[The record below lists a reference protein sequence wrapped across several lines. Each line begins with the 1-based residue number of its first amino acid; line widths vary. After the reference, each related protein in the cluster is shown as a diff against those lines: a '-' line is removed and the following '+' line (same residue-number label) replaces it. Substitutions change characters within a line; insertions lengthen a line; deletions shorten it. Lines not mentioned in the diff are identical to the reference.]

1 MRISTPL
8 MGLIVAL
15 TISGCAAPGPDI
27 EKDRALILVVDGL
40 RPDYVTEEMMPRLN
54 ELAERGV
61 RGLAHHS
68 VYPTVTRINGPSI
81 FTGHYPSG
89 HGLMGNT
96 VYMPEVNASRTLS
109 IADRNDVLE
118 IDRVTGGALLT
129 APSMGELLEQQG
141 MTLFAVSSGST
152 GSATLIN
159 HTGAGAG
166 LVHHEFTVPEEL
178 GTLVSDNLGPFTP
191 PPADGHWVGL
201 VARAVDALLRIGIDE
216 ADADVLAGW
225 LTEPDHSAHAEGIG
239 APATKEVLL
248 GVDAEI
254 GRLLDGLEERGV
266 LSQTN
271 IIVVSDHGFSTRTG
285 EVSLTQLLVDA
296 GLKESAQS
304 LDVVVA
310 GDAIHVEEG
319 GDEMVA
325 TIVELLQDTDWV
337 GPVFTRSPEAQSELG
352 GYPGTVSFSLVGWD
366 HDRSADILMS
376 PDWTDA
382 ENEFGFRGEVL
393 SPGTAGHG
401 SASPW
406 DIRATFVAVGPGIKS
421 FVASPVPTGNVDIL
435 PTVFELMGVPIPGG
449 LDGRV
454 LSEVLESGPF
464 PGEVELETSVVETST
479 EVRGTRYELTIHQ
492 SRGGTSTYFDG
503 FDVAR
508 VPGG

>member
-1 MRISTPL
+1 MTGLVLGQVGDVGALDEAVAHPL
-8 MGLIVAL
+8 RVVADVGRPHDLGLAVGDLGDRVGARPRDVAVL
-15 TISGCAAPGPDI
+15 AVPRLGDPVGLEAAL
-27 EKDRALILVVDGL
+27 EQLRALHPRVGHDGRVVRH
-40 RPDYVTEEMMPRLN
+40 RP
-54 ELAERGV
+54 G
-61 RGLAHHS
+61 
-68 VYPTVTRINGPSI
+68 
-81 FTGHYPSG
+81 
-89 HGLMGNT
+89 
-96 VYMPEVNASRTLS
+96 
-109 IADRNDVLE
+109 
-118 IDRVTGGALLT
+118 
-129 APSMGELLEQQG
+129 
-141 MTLFAVSSGST
+141 
-152 GSATLIN
+152 
-159 HTGAGAG
+159 
-166 LVHHEFTVPEEL
+166 
-178 GTLVSDNLGPFTP
+178 
-191 PPADGHWVGL
+191 
-201 VARAVDALLRIGIDE
+201 
-216 ADADVLAGW
+216 DADVLAGW

-337 GPVFTRSPEAQSELG
+337 GPVFTRSSEAQSELG

-366 HDRSADILMS
+366 HERSADILMS

-393 SPGTAGHG
+393 SPGIAGHG

-406 DIRATFVAVGPGIKS
+406 DIRATFVAQGPGIKS

-503 FDVAR
+503 FDVTR